1 MTQITQRAI
10 EGRAIYHQLARIH
23 AESEKVRAG
32 QLSGGAFHTRT
43 ARMIDDL
50 VRIAEHHSQQLN
62 AALLAQST
70 VIHRCEAPGRA
81 GIATVSTGLRDII
94 NQDRLTAPLEWPQ
107 TDKPED
113 FCAEEGGT
121 MPQIL
126 TDQEEPCP
134 TAAPTEPRTPT
145 APEAALDVPA
155 SC

>member
-1 MTQITQRAI
+1 MITSRAI
-10 EGRAIYHQLARIH
+10 EGRAIYSQLIRIQ

-32 QLSGGAFHTRT
+32 KLSGAAFHTRT

-70 VIHRCEAPGRA
+70 VIHRFEAPGQA
-81 GIATVSTGLRDII
+81 GIATVSTLM
-94 NQDRLTAPLEWPQ
+94 L
-107 TDKPED
+107 
-113 FCAEEGGT
+113 
-121 MPQIL
+121 QIL
-126 TDQEEPCP
+126 QQHGGETAELIDTPTDPEEPCP

-145 APEAALDVPA
+145 APEDAWDVPA